1 MKIQVIPEAIE
12 VCLTALKDSK
22 KALIKKMPLV
32 VITEKQ
38 ERYYEKCEAMQI
50 GLEYGIRLF
59 EKIQKLVEVE
69 FEK

>member
-50 GLEYGIRLF
+50 GLQHGIRLLK
-59 EKIQKLVEVE
+59 KIKYQGEME
-69 FEK
+69 FK